1 MWRFDFKARQ
11 SSELLHSG
19 RQVARLQCFRSFAI
33 KYEGHL
39 QFTGPS
45 ILRTKLVSMPAS
57 ASGHPRSRGRLPLST
72 LNIRLGETGLCLLVR
87 GLMSVLACCPQRT
100 CSMCRND
107 RDRRAVPTASEAWWQ
122 SQAAPPQLQLRVA
135 CARSPCCLVG
145 GPRVGGVSRNRGARR
160 SGHWH
165 WQDPCSQEANTA
177 GCVC

>member
-1 MWRFDFKARQ
+1 MRCTIRRFGTLRFEFPSWIHTWGLDYRIFQMWRFDFKARK

-19 RQVARLQCFRSFAI
+19 RQVARLQCFRSFVI
-33 KYEGHL
+33 KYEVCMKYGGHL
-39 QFTGPS
+39 QFTGRS
-45 ILRTKLVSMPAS
+45 ILRTKRASMPAS

-122 SQAAPPQLQLRVA
+122 SQAAPPQL
-135 CARSPCCLVG
+135 
-145 GPRVGGVSRNRGARR
+145 
-160 SGHWH
+160 
-165 WQDPCSQEANTA
+165 
-177 GCVC
+177 